1 MLFHCEVVCLAYFL
15 AFSGL
20 VRGDGG
26 TTSTSDAS
34 STTSNNKHHPA
45 GGGGRKRPNF
55 VVLFM
60 DDLGYGDLGFTGHPT
75 AKTPNLDRLA
85 WNGKVLTTWYSG
97 CNVCSGSR
105 AALMTGRQ
113 FPRTGVPGVFG
124 PTGHGGLNLNETTL
138 AEQLKRAEYVTAI
151 VGKWHLGQRQV
162 YLPGNRGFDYYLG

>member
-1 MLFHCEVVCLAYFL
+1 MLFYCEVVCLAYCL
-15 AFSGL
+15 AFFGL
-20 VRGDGG
+20 VRGDDGI
-26 TTSTSDAS
+26 SSAS
-34 STTSNNKHHPA
+34 SSKHHRA
-45 GGGGRKRPNF
+45 GGGGKRPNF

-113 FPRTGVPGVFG
+113 FPRTGVPGFFG
-124 PTGHGGLNLNETTL
+124 PTGNGGLNLNETTI
-138 AEQLKRAEYVTAI
+138 AEQLKQAGYSTGI
-151 VGKWHLGQRQV
+151 IGKWHLGQRQV
-162 YLPGNRGFDYYLG
+162 YLPGNRGFDYYLGYVR